1 MRRKSF
7 SRIIQDVRP
16 RLLPSKY
23 RGATEMACLLHLP
36 HLIIPSLFRFFA
48 SCLFRFCTHPH
59 SHRHPGRESEPD
71 VPRGSGHTPA
81 SPRHRSD
88 RSSVRPGVGAKTD
101 IPSLSARCRGDV
113 PSPCAHCTS
122 SLNLLDLIDGSLDG
136 DALFFS
142 RKLRVTGD
150 TEAIVAL
157 RNALDDVDG
166 GVVESITKAFG
177 PLAPIAAITVS
188 HLRTLGGR
196 RKSHE

>member
-1 MRRKSF
+1 MFASPAASDHPFPLPLLRFLPLPLLQPILTLIGTQVARAQPDVFARLGPHALKSF
-7 SRIIQDVRP
+7 VIDPTDLPFVLVLEPRP
-16 RLLPSKY
+16 
-23 RGATEMACLLHLP
+23 
-36 HLIIPSLFRFFA
+36 
-48 SCLFRFCTHPH
+48 
-59 SHRHPGRESEPD
+59 
-71 VPRGSGHTPA
+71 
-81 SPRHRSD
+81 
-88 RSSVRPGVGAKTD
+88 D
-101 IPSLSARCRGDV
+101 IPSLSAWRRGDV
-113 PSPCAHCTS
+113 PFCHACIAGSF
-122 SLNLLDLIDGSLDG
+122 LNLFDLIDGSLDG

-142 RKLRVTGD
+142 RELRVTGD